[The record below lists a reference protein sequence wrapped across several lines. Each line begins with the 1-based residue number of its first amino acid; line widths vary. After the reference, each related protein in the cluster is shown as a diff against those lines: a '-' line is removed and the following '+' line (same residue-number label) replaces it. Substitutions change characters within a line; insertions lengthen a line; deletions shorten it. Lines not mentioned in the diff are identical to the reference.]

1 MVADTEKTGG
11 APEKMRK
18 EEIIQ
23 WWKKT
28 AQAVGSDVD
37 DLRMSKVSSITM
49 FWLFILFGVFLIIA
63 LPTVDTRIEAW
74 VTSLSAILFAGV
86 AIWAYWGW
94 KRAKAKLAEAEA
106 RPAKK

>member
-28 AQAVGSDVD
+28 AQAVGSEID
-37 DLRMSKVSSITM
+37 DLRMSKVSTITM
-49 FWLFILFGVFLIIA
+49 FWLFILLRSF
-63 LPTVDTRIEAW
+63 PDH
-74 VTSLSAILFAGV
+74 
-86 AIWAYWGW
+86 
-94 KRAKAKLAEAEA
+94 
-106 RPAKK
+106 RPSHGGYAPRGLGNDPLRYPLRRGSHLGLLGLEEGKGQIG